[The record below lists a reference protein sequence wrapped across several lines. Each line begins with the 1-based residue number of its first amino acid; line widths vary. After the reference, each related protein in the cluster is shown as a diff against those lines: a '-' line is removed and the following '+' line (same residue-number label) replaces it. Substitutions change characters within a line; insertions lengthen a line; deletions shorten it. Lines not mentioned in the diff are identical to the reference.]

1 MNDYIARLDN
11 GTRAVN
17 SAMVTMA
24 TTLLSAG
31 KDQSQSKD
39 DNTIT
44 VSVYNPLAWQ
54 RFEFVSVLLNY
65 SNVVVYNSSG
75 GWMPSQVNIVPS
87 YSFDNANFKLF
98 FLVDIPPLTLDYYT
112 IQIINE
118 NEVRFF

>member
-31 KDQSQSKD
+31 KNEPQSKD